1 MNFWDVLYGI
11 GKFVGGAI
19 LMFCVFVTLAVLSIK
34 LDQKVAQVEGRH
46 GESVSRASNADF
58 KEGFDEFRKE
68 YRQNMDH
75 LNRRLDHLEG
85 RASPTT
91 ELQVDSEGAVVLN
104 PAPCLGQTR

>member
-1 MNFWDVLYGI
+1 MSFGAVFYGI

-19 LMFCVFVTLAVLSIK
+19 LVLCVFVTLAVLSIK
-34 LDQKVAQVEGRH
+34 MDQKVAQVEGGH
-46 GESVSRASNADF
+46 AESVSRASNADF

-68 YRQNMDH
+68 YFQHIDN
-75 LNRRLDHLEG
+75 LNRRLDQLEE

-91 ELQVDSEGAVVLN
+91 ELQAESEGAFVLN

>member
-58 KEGFDEFRKE
+58 KEGFDE

-75 LNRRLDHLEG
+75 LNRRLDQLEG

-91 ELQVDSEGAVVLN
+91 ELQVESEGAVVLN